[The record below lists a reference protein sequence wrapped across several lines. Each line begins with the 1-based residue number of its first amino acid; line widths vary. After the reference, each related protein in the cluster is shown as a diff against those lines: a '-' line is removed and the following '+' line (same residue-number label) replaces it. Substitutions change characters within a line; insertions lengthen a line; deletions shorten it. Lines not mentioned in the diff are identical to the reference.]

1 MTKSNSTTTYDNNLR
16 GALFRNLD
24 ATEANQQPHY
34 RGVTEIDGN
43 KYDISGWIETSSL
56 NSKLKGAK
64 FLSIK
69 LSLQDN
75 MLDEVASKPQANEE
89 IAF

>member
-24 ATEANQQPHY
+24 ATEANKQPHY
-34 RGVTEIDGN
+34 RGVTEIDGK
-43 KYDISGWIETSSL
+43 KYDISGWIEESSTL
-56 NSKLKGAK
+56 SKLKGAK

-75 MLDEVASKPQANEE
+75 MLDEVVTQPQTTEE

>member
-24 ATEANQQPHY
+24 ATEANNQPHY
-34 RGVTEIDGN
+34 RGVTEIDGK
-43 KYDISGWIETSSL
+43 KYDISGWIEESSTL
-56 NSKLKGAK
+56 SKLKGAK

-75 MLDEVASKPQANEE
+75 MLDEVVTQPQTTEE

>member
-1 MTKSNSTTTYDNNLR
+1 MTKSNSNTTYDNNLR

-24 ATEANQQPHY
+24 ATEANKQPHY

-43 KYDISGWIETSSL
+43 KYDISGWIEESSP

-75 MLDEVASKPQANEE
+75 MLDEVVPQSQAKEVYD
-89 IAF
+89 F

>member
-1 MTKSNSTTTYDNNLR
+1 MQNTTNQTYDNNLK

-24 ATEANQQPHY
+24 ATEANKQPNY
-34 RGVTEIDGN
+34 RGQTEIDG
-43 KYDISGWIETSSL
+43 KQYDISGWIETSSP

-69 LSLQDN
+69 LSLKDN
-75 MLDEVASKPQANEE
+75 MLETVSDNKGD
-89 IAF
+89 ILF

>member
-1 MTKSNSTTTYDNNLR
+1 MKNTGIINTYDNNLR

-24 ATEANQQPHY
+24 ATETNKQPNY

-43 KYDISGWIETSSL
+43 KYDISGWVETSSM

-75 MLDEVASKPQANEE
+75 MLDEVVTQSQAKEE
-89 IAF
+89 ITF

>member
-1 MTKSNSTTTYDNNLR
+1 MKNTGIINTYDNNLR

-24 ATEANQQPHY
+24 ATETNKQPNY
-34 RGVTEIDGN
+34 RGVTEIDGK
-43 KYDISGWIETSSL
+43 KYDISGWVETSSM

-75 MLDEVASKPQANEE
+75 MLDEVITQSQAKEE

>member
-1 MTKSNSTTTYDNNLR
+1 MTKSNSKTTYDNNLR

-24 ATEANQQPHY
+24 ATEANKQPHY

-43 KYDISGWIETSSL
+43 KYDISGWIEESSP

-75 MLDEVASKPQANEE
+75 MLDEVVTEPQAIEE

>member
-1 MTKSNSTTTYDNNLR
+1 MTKSNSKSSYDNNLR

-24 ATEANQQPHY
+24 ATEANKQPHY

-43 KYDISGWIETSSL
+43 KYDISGWIEESSP

-69 LSLQDN
+69 LYLQDN
-75 MLDEVASKPQANEE
+75 MLDEVVTEPQATEE

>member
-24 ATEANQQPHY
+24 ATEANNQPDY
-34 RGVTEIDGN
+34 RGVTEIDGK
-43 KYDISGWIETSSL
+43 KYDISGWIEEASTL
-56 NSKLKGAK
+56 SKLKGAK
-64 FLSIK
+64 YLSIK
-69 LSLQDN
+69 LSLQDD
-75 MLDEVASKPQANEE
+75 MLDKVVTQSQATEE